1 MSTVQMSSI
10 SNSASLRARSKLPVR
25 AGTAMLLGLLAGVF
39 PDPGLM
45 AAESNAS
52 ASGLSAAQIVEKHVA
67 ARGGLTAWRAVQTL
81 SITGKLDAG
90 TGDSVTRSRTLAL
103 QGVGASVKR
112 AERAA
117 AQAGA
122 DPNKGAAAQLQLPFR
137 LEMQRP
143 RKSRLEVDFAGKTA
157 VQVYDGENGWKVR
170 PFLNRDD
177 VEPFTADEAASEA
190 SKPDLDGP
198 LVDYAAKGTQ
208 IALEATEPVDGHK
221 AYKLKLTVKNGDV
234 RHIWIDA
241 QSFLDVKVEGSPHR
255 MDGKLRSVWIYQR
268 DFRSVQGLTVPYL
281 YETAVEGITQRH
293 RMTVESVK
301 VNPALD
307 AARFVK
313 PQVLVASTPPAAA
326 TVTPAPD
333 KKQ

>member
-1 MSTVQMSSI
+1 M
-10 SNSASLRARSKLPVR
+10 
-25 AGTAMLLGLLAGVF
+25 GLLACLSL
-39 PDPGLM
+39 DQGLA

-52 ASGLSAAQIVEKHVA
+52 AGGLSAAQIVEKNVA
-67 ARGGLTAWRAVQTL
+67 ARGGLTTWRAVQTL

-90 TGDSVTRSRTLAL
+90 SGDSVARSRTLAL

-117 AQAGA
+117 AQAAA
-122 DPNKGAAAQLQLPFR
+122 DPNKTAGAQVQLPFR
-137 LEMQRP
+137 LEMKRP
-143 RKSRLEVDFAGKTA
+143 RKSRLEIDFAGKTA

-177 VEPFTADEAASEA
+177 VEPFTADEAADEA
-190 SKPDLDGP
+190 AKPDLDGP
-198 LVDYAAKGTQ
+198 LVDYAAKGNQ
-208 IALEATEPVDGHK
+208 VALEATEPVDGHK
-221 AYKLKLTVKNGDV
+221 AYKLKLTLKNGDV

-255 MDGKLRSVWIYQR
+255 MDGKMRSVWVYQR
-268 DFRSVQGLTVPYL
+268 DFRSAQGLMVPYS
-281 YETAVEGITQRH
+281 YETAVEGIPQRH
-293 RMTVESVK
+293 RMVVESVK

-313 PQVLVASTPPAAA
+313 PQVLVAATPSAAA

>member
-1 MSTVQMSSI
+1 MSTLQAFLS
-10 SNSASLRARSKLPVR
+10 VR
-25 AGTAMLLGLLAGVF
+25 AGTAVLMGLLSAALV
-39 PDPGLM
+39 DQGL
-45 AAESNAS
+45 AATDSTAS
-52 ASGLSAAQIVEKHVA
+52 AGGLSAAQIVEKHVA

-81 SITGKLDAG
+81 SITGKR
-90 TGDSVTRSRTLAL
+90 DSLARSRSLAL

-117 AQAGA
+117 AQAA
-122 DPNKGAAAQLQLPFR
+122 VDPKKGAQVELPFR
-137 LEMQRP
+137 LEMKRP

-177 VEPFTADEAASEA
+177 VGPFTADEAASEA
-190 SKPDLDGP
+190 AKPDLDGP

-208 IALEATEPVDGHK
+208 VALEATEPVDGHK
-221 AYKLKLTVKNGDV
+221 AYKLKLTMKNGDV
-234 RHIWIDA
+234 RYVWIDA

-255 MDGKLRSVWIYQR
+255 MDGKMRHVWVYQR
-268 DFRSVQGLTVPYL
+268 DFRSVQGLMVPYL
-281 YETAVEGITQRH
+281 YETAVEGVQQRH
-293 RMTVESVK
+293 RMVAESVK

-313 PQVLVASTPPAAA
+313 PQVLVAATPPAAGTA
-326 TVTPAPD
+326 APSAE
-333 KKQ
+333 KKP

>member
-1 MSTVQMSSI
+1 MSTVQASSMSF
-10 SNSASLRARSKLPVR
+10 R
-25 AGTAMLLGLLAGVF
+25 TAVLVAFLACLFLDQG
-39 PDPGLM
+39 PA
-45 AAESNAS
+45 AAESSAS
-52 ASGLSAAQIVEKHVA
+52 AAGLSAAQIVDKHIA

-81 SITGKLDAG
+81 SVTGKVDAG
-90 TGDSVTRSRTLAL
+90 RGDSVARSRTLAL

-117 AQAGA
+117 AQNAA
-122 DPNKGAAAQLQLPFR
+122 DPNKAADAQVQMPFR
-137 LEMQRP
+137 LEMKRP
-143 RKSRLEVDFAGKTA
+143 RKSRLEIDVAGKTA
-157 VQVYDGENGWKVR
+157 VQVYDGDNGWKVR

-190 SKPDLDGP
+190 AKPDLDGP

-208 IALEATEPVDGHK
+208 VALEATEPVDGHK
-221 AYKLKLTVKNGDV
+221 AYKLKLTLKNGDV

-255 MDGKLRSVWIYQR
+255 MDGKMRSVWVYQR
-268 DFRSVQGLTVPYL
+268 DFRSVQGLMVPYL
-281 YETAVEGITQRH
+281 YETAVEGNPQRH
-293 RMTVESVK
+293 RMVVESVK
-301 VNPALD
+301 VNPPLD

-313 PQVLVASTPPAAA
+313 PQVLVAATPPAAA
-326 TVTPAPD
+326 TVPPTPD

>member
-1 MSTVQMSSI
+1 M
-10 SNSASLRARSKLPVR
+10 
-25 AGTAMLLGLLAGVF
+25 GLLTCLSL
-39 PDPGLM
+39 DQGLA

-52 ASGLSAAQIVEKHVA
+52 AAGLSAAQIVEKNLA

-90 TGDSVTRSRTLAL
+90 RGDSLARSKVLAL

-117 AQAGA
+117 AQASV
-122 DPNKGAAAQLQLPFR
+122 DPNNGAAAQVQLPFR
-137 LEMQRP
+137 LEMKRP
-143 RKSRLEVDFAGKTA
+143 RKSRLEIDFAGKTA

-177 VEPFTADEAASEA
+177 VEPFTAEEAASEA
-190 SKPDLDGP
+190 AKPDLDGP

-208 IALEATEPVDGHK
+208 VALEATEAVDGHK
-221 AYKLKLTVKNGDV
+221 AYKLKLTMKNGDV

-255 MDGKLRSVWIYQR
+255 MDGKMRSVWVYQR
-268 DFRSVQGLTVPYL
+268 DFRSLQGLMVPYL
-281 YETAVEGITQRH
+281 YETAVEGIPQRH
-293 RMTVESVK
+293 RMVVESVK

-313 PQVLVASTPPAAA
+313 PQVLVAATPAAAA